1 MLTKKVFLEL
11 RIEKYVE
18 SKHGFVLKLILN
30 AIMKMRCCLIQ
41 LCHKL
46 ILNSSYLQPGLV
58 GGGLSLS
65 IHILNNFGE
74 QNKQLKLIKL
84 LFIEIIVIVYF
95 R

>member
-1 MLTKKVFLEL
+1 MMLE
-11 RIEKYVE
+11 
-18 SKHGFVLKLILN
+18 
-30 AIMKMRCCLIQ
+30 MRCCLIQ